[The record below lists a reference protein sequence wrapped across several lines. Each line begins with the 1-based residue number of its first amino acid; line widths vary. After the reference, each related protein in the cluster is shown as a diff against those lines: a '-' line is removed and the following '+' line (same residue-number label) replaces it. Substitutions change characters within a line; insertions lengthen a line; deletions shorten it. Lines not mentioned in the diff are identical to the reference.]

1 MELPIFQVDA
11 FSSHVFRG
19 NPAAV
24 CPLEKWLSDETL
36 QSIAAEN
43 NLAETAYFV
52 PKNDRFHLR
61 WFTPGCEVD
70 LCGHA
75 TLASAYVLFQYLNQ
89 QGETIY
95 FDTKSGELTVTRN
108 GDLLTMDFPSRP
120 PAAITPEPGLVE
132 AVGGNPL
139 EVLAARDVVLVYATE
154 AEVQALSPDMF
165 ALTKLDHFG
174 FIATA
179 PGTKSDF
186 VSRFFAPAKGVPEDP
201 VTGSAHS
208 TLIPYWAGKLGKTD
222 LLARQ
227 ISKRTGELYCKLRGD
242 RVKISGYAAPY
253 LRGTITVP

>member
-11 FSSHVFRG
+11 FPSHVFRG

-75 TLASAYVLFQYLNQ
+75 TLASAYVLFRYLNQ

-95 FDTKSGELTVTRN
+95 FDTKSGELSFASGCVANLTASRVSTVS
-108 GDLLTMDFPSRP
+108 PAVSHYSR
-120 PAAITPEPGLVE
+120 
-132 AVGGNPL
+132 
-139 EVLAARDVVLVYATE
+139 ARSGRRHWR
-154 AEVQALSPDMF
+154 Q
-165 ALTKLDHFG
+165 
-174 FIATA
+174 
-179 PGTKSDF
+179 
-186 VSRFFAPAKGVPEDP
+186 
-201 VTGSAHS
+201 S
-208 TLIPYWAGKLGKTD
+208 T
-222 LLARQ
+222 
-227 ISKRTGELYCKLRGD
+227 
-242 RVKISGYAAPY
+242 
-253 LRGTITVP
+253 

>member
-1 MELPIFQVDA
+1 
-11 FSSHVFRG
+11 
-19 NPAAV
+19 
-24 CPLEKWLSDETL
+24 
-36 QSIAAEN
+36 
-43 NLAETAYFV
+43 
-52 PKNDRFHLR
+52 
-61 WFTPGCEVD
+61 
-70 LCGHA
+70 
-75 TLASAYVLFQYLNQ
+75 
-89 QGETIY
+89 
-95 FDTKSGELTVTRN
+95 
-108 GDLLTMDFPSRP
+108 
-120 PAAITPEPGLVE
+120 
-132 AVGGNPL
+132 
-139 EVLAARDVVLVYATE
+139 VVLVYATE

-186 VSRFFAPAKGVPEDP
+186 VSRFFAPSKGVPEDP

>member
-1 MELPIFQVDA
+1 MELPIFQIDA

-120 PAAITPEPGLVE
+120 PTPITPEPGLVE

-186 VSRFFAPAKGVPEDP
+186 VSRFFAPSKGVPEDP